1 MFSWSTGRHKA
12 REELLLRNTLPVFLL
27 QDAPVVFSTQVQGV
41 EGVPLRGTGY
51 LAFAVLDSAV
61 FTQLLT
67 GSSDSSVLKGSLQD
81 EVRPAGVPLQC
92 SCLCGALPFGTL
104 CQAWQ
109 LTCAS
114 RSSPSSQHHRKGSSL
129 QHHLSPALCFL
140 MLAATPLIP
149 HGEQLPEE
157 AGNQDRPPGRCPLPA
172 SLVYTF
178 QICT

>member
-12 REELLLRNTLPVFLL
+12 REERLLRNTLPVFLL

-104 CQAWQ
+104 
-109 LTCAS
+109 S
-114 RSSPSSQHHRKGSSL
+114 G
-129 QHHLSPALCFL
+129 
-140 MLAATPLIP
+140 LAAHLCLTL
-149 HGEQLPEE
+149 LTF
-157 AGNQDRPPGRCPLPA
+157 LPA
-172 SLVYTF
+172 TQEGELTAAPP
-178 QICT
+178 